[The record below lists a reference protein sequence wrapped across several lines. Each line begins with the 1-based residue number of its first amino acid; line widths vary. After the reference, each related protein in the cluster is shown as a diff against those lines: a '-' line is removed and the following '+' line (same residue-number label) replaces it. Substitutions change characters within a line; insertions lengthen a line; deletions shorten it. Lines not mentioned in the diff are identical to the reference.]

1 MGREEHCKQ
10 TSVVCM
16 GNAPSVLATL
26 GFPPLTECVLS
37 QSTLPRLQV
46 ALQGAGPGLR
56 AFPRSKPLRFRFL
69 DIPQRHRLSW
79 ACVLCPSQ
87 VRAAQATRCLA
98 IALSSGGTVWKLL
111 LFQDSLPGM
120 GLHPF
125 LFCLSFCLLYFV
137 LPPFKDSGLPFSVPH
152 VLCQH

>member
-56 AFPRSKPLRFRFL
+56 AFPRSKPLRFRYL
-69 DIPQRHRLSW
+69 GSPQRHRLGW
-79 ACVLCPSQ
+79 ACVLFSSQ
-87 VRAAQATRCLA
+87 VRAAQVTRCLA
-98 IALSSGGTVWKLL
+98 SNVTATYHLPRPCSSVFWVYNRCTFSGGSDCPESQEVLV
-111 LFQDSLPGM
+111 SNEA
-120 GLHPF
+120 
-125 LFCLSFCLLYFV
+125 CLQF
-137 LPPFKDSGLPFSVPH
+137 GR
-152 VLCQH
+152 